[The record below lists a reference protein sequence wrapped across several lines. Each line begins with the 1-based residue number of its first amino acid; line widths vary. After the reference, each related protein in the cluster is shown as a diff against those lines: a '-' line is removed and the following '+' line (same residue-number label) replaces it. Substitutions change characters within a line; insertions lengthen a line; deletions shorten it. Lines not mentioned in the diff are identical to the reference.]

1 MQIVLSLTH
10 HLRTFSRKEMKS
22 YIVATCVDCSS
33 DLMYP
38 KLLFFLPVFR
48 EDDTK
53 KRGSESPGN

>member
-1 MQIVLSLTH
+1 
-10 HLRTFSRKEMKS
+10 MKS

-53 KRGSESPGN
+53 KRGSESPGNLKIGPPFQIQN

>member
-1 MQIVLSLTH
+1 
-10 HLRTFSRKEMKS
+10 MKS